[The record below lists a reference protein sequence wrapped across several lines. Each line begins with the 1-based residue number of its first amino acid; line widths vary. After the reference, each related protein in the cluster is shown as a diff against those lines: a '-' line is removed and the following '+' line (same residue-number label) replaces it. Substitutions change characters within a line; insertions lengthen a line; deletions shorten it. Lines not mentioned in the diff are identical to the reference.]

1 MNITEQQL
9 FDYIY
14 CPVKYDLKYNHKII
28 LNEPASI
35 KSILGQV
42 SKYFYMY
49 VINNLKTPTFN
60 ILSNKFES
68 LFKQH
73 VDVLSSKQYNDGLF
87 LLRNFYNWACS
98 NKLAVIDSDVKYLI
112 THKDIIL
119 EGVMNPIAINENK
132 KLEFLLMNFSSRNP
146 EQLEIDTKLKYSID
160 MMAFNDSNKD
170 HRIMATKVHNVK
182 SGKDLLTTRTQND
195 YDRLLSTIDGV
206 ANGIKHEIYFPRE
219 TYMCNSCSYKQYC
232 RGWKKED

>member
-14 CPVKYDLKYNHKII
+14 CPVKYDLKYNHNIV

-119 EGVMNPIAINENK
+119 EGVMNPIAINANK
-132 KLEFLLMNFSSRNP
+132 QLEFLLMNFSSRNP
-146 EQLEIDTKLKYSID
+146 DQLEIDTKLKYSID